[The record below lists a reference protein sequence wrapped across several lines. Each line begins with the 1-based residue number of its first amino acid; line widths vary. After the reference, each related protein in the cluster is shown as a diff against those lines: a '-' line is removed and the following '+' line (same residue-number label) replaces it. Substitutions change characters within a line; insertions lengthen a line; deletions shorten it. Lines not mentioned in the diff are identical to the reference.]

1 MINVKHKYLFHFII
15 FFTVIIAQLYFP
27 VIYIKEVNIQADII
41 LLYITVISIL
51 YGRFP
56 GIVIGFAGGLLQDFM
71 TQVELLGVF
80 SLSKPI
86 SAYIIGSIFN
96 YKNIWSIKIQYL
108 VIIVSYFV
116 HFFIY
121 FYLFSRPIFNPFY
134 IAIFIIIHST
144 ILFILFLVL
153 NSLVYKNKLL

>member
-1 MINVKHKYLFHFII
+1 
-15 FFTVIIAQLYFP
+15 
-27 VIYIKEVNIQADII
+27 
-41 LLYITVISIL
+41 IL
-51 YGRFP
+51 YGRFA

-86 SAYIIGSIFN
+86 AAYIIGSIFN
-96 YKNIWSIKIQYL
+96 YRSIWSIKIQYL
-108 VIIVSYFV
+108 VIIVSYLI
-116 HFFIY
+116 HFSIY

-134 IAIFIIIHST
+134 LAVFIIIHST